1 MLKRLIACLLA
12 CCLVACQQ
20 TSTLPNTDFD
30 TFINQS
36 TVTLLDGTT
45 HFNMQFLVNDCESL
59 GIEEPSTYGI
69 GFTTYDE
76 YQEMMVTYQ
85 DMLDELN
92 KYDYNSLDEKQQR
105 VYTNFKDYLSRE
117 LLLKDDYYFSNAL
130 IGSYSCLQQ
139 EIPLTLSLYT
149 IKDEQDI
156 QDFIKDVETLD
167 NDFQDYVELEKTR
180 QEMGLGY
187 AQDVLDSSQ
196 EQAQTIA
203 DGQGQEI
210 TQSIQ
215 AKIDQIEGMDET
227 TKENYKQQVSQ
238 VMSEDYTTAYQNL
251 ADGVGTIQATDEKTT
266 GVSHYEGGKEYYA
279 NVVQNQLGVD
289 KTPDEIADELTEA
302 KDEAF
307 QDLLQVALTYQ
318 DLIMTEDYTNINYQ
332 EAPTPEA
339 GLDYLKTKITEFF
352 PSIDNLNYQVYIV
365 PESSRDGFAPAAYL
379 TGKIDMAENES
390 ESILINPDSHGN
402 LMSTLVH
409 EGYPG
414 HMYQNSYLRS
424 LDYPTIMYLTDCIG
438 YTEGWAI
445 YTESYTA
452 DFVEDET
459 EKALTLIAQAE
470 TDYTNFL
477 LAYTDVQINQNGWT
491 YEQFYNYLCD
501 EIGGD
506 VGDVKEI
513 YDIICQTP
521 GYYLYYVYCGYL
533 MDNYHDEAVE
543 TLGDQ
548 FDPISYHKA
557 ILDSGNVGL
566 DVVKENV
573 NAYIDAN
580 Q

>member
-20 TSTLPNTDFD
+20 TSTPPDTDFD
-30 TFINQS
+30 TFMNQS

-156 QDFIKDVETLD
+156 QDFIKDVEALD

-215 AKIDQIEGMDET
+215 AKIDQIKEMDET

-390 ESILINPDSHGN
+390 ESILINPDSQGN

-533 MDNYHDEAVE
+533 MDSYHDEAIE